1 MNKLKVIAAII
12 AAVLTTLVVL
22 GIDHMQNADIRKCV
36 RLSSSIPELNMTDQ
50 EIKNGC
56 SQLKKSGE
64 LQQFN
69 DIMEVLNGQN

>member
-12 AAVLTTLVVL
+12 VTLLTVLIVI
-22 GIDHMQNADIRKCV
+22 GIDHMQNADIRKCI

-69 DIMEVLNGQN
+69 DIMEVLNDQN